1 MYPKLIVKM
10 KAQSLLIVILFS
22 FSIATQAQQAD
33 TTTAVKEVWTLSE
46 CVDYALANNL
56 QVKRSE
62 LTVELSNVDHRQ
74 AKFALLPTVNTSG
87 SYGYNWG
94 RGIDPVT
101 NQFISSQRNE
111 YTSIGGN
118 SAVTL
123 FNGFRIQ
130 NTIKQTSVDLEASK
144 EDLAKSRNDVSLNVI
159 SLFVNVVF
167 NKELVQNAQLQLSS
181 SQQQFERT
189 QKLVSAGALPKS
201 NELNLDAQVATNELN
216 LINNENA
223 LNLSLLQ
230 LQQAL
235 QLPATDH
242 FDVEVPVISLEDLV
256 LDQTSEEIYKIA
268 KGTMPEM
275 KSAKLRIESSHYN
288 VKAARGNLYPRLSIS
303 GSINTNYSSASAS
316 RFISDGGFI
325 PIQTG
330 YFVQGTNEPI
340 YGLQPTG
347 SFRQIYGFNDQV
359 KDNIYKSVN
368 LTLSIPIFNNFNVR
382 SNLQRAMITKEQTT
396 ISAKEVDNTLR
407 QNVETSFNNAIAAS
421 KSYNASLRQVQARE
435 EAYRMAKQRFDIGA
449 ANYVE
454 YQVAENDLFQARSDM
469 ARGKYE
475 FIFRKKVLDFYQ
487 GKPLG
492 F

>member
-1 MYPKLIVKM
+1 F
-10 KAQSLLIVILFS
+10 LLIVLSLLSVVS
-22 FSIATQAQQAD
+22 FGQQAED
-33 TTTAVKEVWTLSE
+33 SAATNDVWTLKE

-62 LTVELSNVDHRQ
+62 LSVELSDIENKQ
-74 AKFALLPTVNTSG
+74 AKFSMLPSANASA

-101 NQFISSQRNE
+101 NQFISSQRNG
-111 YTSIGGN
+111 YTSLGASGG
-118 SAVTL
+118 VTI

-130 NTIKQTSVDLEASK
+130 NYIKQTAREQEASK
-144 EDLAKSRNDVSLNVI
+144 QDLVKSRNDVTLNVI

-167 NKELVQNAQLQLSS
+167 NKELVENARLQLAS
-181 SQQQFERT
+181 SQQQYERT
-189 QKLVSAGALPKS
+189 QKLVAAGSLPKS

-216 LINNENA
+216 FINQENSLA
-223 LNLSLLQ
+223 LSLLQ

-235 QLPATDH
+235 QLPATEN
-242 FDVEVPVISLEDLV
+242 FTVETPVIGAEDLI
-256 LDQTSEEIYKIA
+256 LDQSREAIYQIA
-268 KGTMPEM
+268 KGTLPEIEG
-275 KSAKLRIESSHYN
+275 AKLRIESSYYG
-288 VKAARGNLYPRLSIS
+288 VKVARGNLYPRLGIN
-303 GSINTNYSSASAS
+303 GSVNTNYSSASAT
-316 RFISDGGFI
+316 RFVFDGGLN
-325 PIQTG
+325 QVETG
-330 YFVQGTNEPI
+330 YFVQGTNAPI

-347 SFRQIYGFNDQV
+347 SFREIYGFNDQV
-359 KDNIYKSVN
+359 KDNIYKSVSVS
-368 LTLSIPIFNNFNVR
+368 LTIPIFNNFNSR
-382 SNLQRAMITKEQTT
+382 SNVQRALIANEQAKIT
-396 ISAKEVDNTLR
+396 AKEVDNTLR
-407 QNVETSFNNAIAAS
+407 QNVETSYNNAIAAS

-487 GKPLG
+487 GIPLG

>member
-1 MYPKLIVKM
+1 M
-10 KAQSLLIVILFS
+10 KAKFLLIIFIFF
-22 FSIATQAQQAD
+22 FSIAGLAQQAD
-33 TTTAVKEVWTLSE
+33 TTTGKEVWTLRE

-56 QVKRSE
+56 QVRRSE
-62 LTVELSNVDHRQ
+62 LTVELSNIDKRQ
-74 AKFALLPTVNTSG
+74 AKFAMLPTVNTSG
-87 SYGYNWG
+87 TYGYNWG

-101 NQFISSQRNE
+101 NQFISSQRNG
-111 YTSIGGN
+111 YTSLGGN
-118 SAVTL
+118 SSVTL

-130 NTIKQTSVDLEASK
+130 NTIKQTSHDLEASGQ
-144 EDLAKSRNDVSLNVI
+144 DLAKSRNDVSLNVI

-167 NKELVQNAQLQLSS
+167 NKELVENARLQLSS
-181 SQQQFERT
+181 SRQQYERT
-189 QKLVSAGALPKS
+189 QKLVSAGALPRS
-201 NELNLDAQVATNELN
+201 DELNLDAQVATNELN
-216 LINNENA
+216 LINQENA

-235 QLPATDH
+235 QLPANDN
-242 FDVEVPVISLEDLV
+242 FDVEIPVISPEDLA
-256 LDQTSEEIYKIA
+256 LDQTREEIYQIA

-275 KSAKLRIESSHYN
+275 KSAKLRIESSYYG

-303 GSINTNYSSASAS
+303 GSVNTNYSSASAT
-316 RFISDGGFI
+316 RFVSDGGFT
-325 PIQTG
+325 PMGTG

-347 SFRQIYGFNDQV
+347 SFREIYGFNDQV
-359 KDNIYKSVN
+359 KDNIYKSVS
-368 LTLSIPIFNNFNVR
+368 LTLSIPIFNNLNVR
-382 SNLQRAMITKEQTT
+382 SNLQRAMITNEQAK
-396 ISAKEVDNTLR
+396 ISAKEIDNTLR
-407 QNVETSFNNAIAAS
+407 QNVETSYNNAIAAS
-421 KSYNASLRQVQARE
+421 KSYNSSLRQVGARE

-449 ANYVE
+449 SNYVA

-487 GKPLG
+487 GNPLG